1 MITKNLYCLIGP
13 SGSGKTFLADI
24 LGNSVPSYTTRPKR
38 FDTET
43 GHIFVTDDEYNRI
56 PDENKVA
63 ENRYNGHRYCA
74 TIQQLNAASCY
85 VIDVPGYKMLM
96 EKKKEAALKSDGVMF
111 TPINSDG
118 VAFEVSKAVFT
129 PSAAF
134 AARKI
139 IPIFIFADERVR
151 FKRCI
156 KRAPDKKATIERF
169 KYDEA
174 TWPGAISELYM
185 LCDGDMH
192 VFENNTNHDKIQT
205 TLNFLNYI
213 RHFEKEDD
221 NDKFKT
227 GF

>member
-24 LGNSVPSYTTRPKR
+24 LGNSVQSYTTRPKR

-43 GHIFVTDDEYNRI
+43 GHTFVTDYEYNRI

-74 TIQQLNAASCY
+74 TIQQLNSASCY
-85 VIDVPGYKMLM
+85 VVDVPGYKMLM
-96 EKKKEAALKSDGVMF
+96 EKKKEAALKSDNIRFEGSEVLF
-111 TPINSDG
+111 TPT
-118 VAFEVSKAVFT
+118 AL
-129 PSAAF
+129 F
-134 AARKI
+134 ASRKI

>member
-24 LGNSVPSYTTRPKR
+24 LGNSVQSYTTRPKR

-43 GHIFVTDDEYNRI
+43 GHIFVTDYEYNRI
-56 PDENKVA
+56 PDEYKVA

-74 TIQQLNAASCY
+74 TIHQLNAASCY
-85 VIDVPGYKMLM
+85 VVDVPGYKMLM
-96 EKKKEAALKSDGVMF
+96 EKKKEAALKSDNIKFEGSEVLF
-111 TPINSDG
+111 TPT
-118 VAFEVSKAVFT
+118 AL
-129 PSAAF
+129 F
-134 AARKI
+134 ASRKI